1 MIRIIRLKN
10 ALVLKITTVMV
21 VIFCLV
27 YWYRYQENQTNQIQG
42 QQTVTQSVLI
52 YPDNIKYSDDSF
64 YGIGTITDTGKQ
76 IMVYGSDAK
85 RVKRYSKPIIMNVSG
100 VVQPFDEARNFNQF
114 DAKEYY
120 ESMSVYSRLTVKQ
133 LNSVEEQHRFSIIDS
148 LHYLRML
155 MLKYTNQLPHPLN
168 LYASSLFL
176 GVMDNSFN
184 DELSGVKTLGLI
196 HLFSISGLHVFY
208 IVNLLKMI
216 LGLFCVTREKTR
228 WATLIFL
235 PTYFVIAG
243 SSIGLM
249 RSILTVEIGIIAL
262 MLKKRLTSLDVFS
275 ITLMANLL
283 IDPEMLL
290 QFGSQLSY
298 ALAFGLIYTNKMR
311 PLKQTVMMNLVSLP
325 FIIYKLFQ
333 WHALTMLANYL
344 VIPIF
349 SALIMPMILIAVITY
364 PIAGWFSSVVAFIL
378 NSFDAAVNWLGALP
392 GQINFGKP
400 NLYVATL
407 LLIMT
412 LVVID
417 KVSFKRVSLLLCMY
431 LITFMYIHYPLQGE
445 VSFFDVGQGDSILIR
460 EPFNHSITMIDTGGK
475 LQFGRRQNS
484 KVTYQAEKTS
494 INYLKSIGIN
504 HLDNLVLS
512 HQDADHTGDVF
523 AILADL
529 KVDRIIVGDGLQN
542 NPSIM
547 RKISPYLNKTKL
559 VLIKANQKLPDFPFN
574 IYHPF
579 ESGLGK
585 NEDSV
590 VLGTIQGNR
599 SWLFMGD
606 LPSSGEN
613 DIMQKYPMLKADYLK
628 LGHHGSDTSSSDA
641 FLKFIHPKVSII
653 SAGRNNRYHHPS
665 VATLERLKDNNL
677 AYVNTQKLG
686 MISYKYGLLGNYWI
700 FKLQGE

>member
-1 MIRIIRLKN
+1 
-10 ALVLKITTVMV
+10 MV

-27 YWYRYQENQTNQIQG
+27 YWFRCKQNHDNQIKDHQS
-42 QQTVTQSVLI
+42 VTTSVLI

-64 YGIGTITDTGKQ
+64 YGIGKDINTNSK
-76 IMVYGSDAK
+76 IMVYGNDAAK
-85 RVKRYSKPIIMNVSG
+85 VKNYSKPIIMHVSG
-100 VVQPFDEARNFNQF
+100 TVQPFDETRNFNQF

-120 ESMSVYSRLTVKQ
+120 ESMGVYSRLTVKQ
-133 LNSVEEQHRFSIIDS
+133 FNGIQVKNHFSIVDI
-148 LHYLRML
+148 LHYFRMM
-155 MLKYTNQLPHPLN
+155 MLNYTNQLPHPLN

-208 IVNLLKMI
+208 IVNLLRMI
-216 LGLFCVTREKTR
+216 LGIFHVTREKIR
-228 WATLIFL
+228 WITLIFL

-249 RSILTVEIGIIAL
+249 RSILTVEIGIVAL
-262 MLKKRLTSLDVFS
+262 MMKKRLTGLDVFA
-275 ITLMANLL
+275 ITLMLNLM
-283 IDPEMLL
+283 IEPEMLL

-298 ALAFGLIYTNKMR
+298 ALAFGLIYTNKMK
-311 PLKQTVMMNLVSLP
+311 PLKQTIMMNMVSLP

-349 SALIMPMILIAVITY
+349 STVIMPLILIAVVAY
-364 PIAGWFSSVVAFIL
+364 PIAGWFGNMVAIAL
-378 NSFDAAVNWLGALP
+378 NVFDVSVNWLGQLP

-400 NLYVATL
+400 NLYIATL
-407 LLIMT
+407 LLMMT
-412 LVVID
+412 LLVID
-417 KVSFKRVSLLLCMY
+417 RVNFKRLGMLLCMY
-431 LITFMYIHYPLQGE
+431 FLVFMYIHYPLQGE

-460 EPFNHSITMIDTGGK
+460 EPFNRSITMIDTGGK
-475 LQFGRRQNS
+475 LQFGQHPS
-484 KVTYQAEKTS
+484 GKVNYQAEKTS
-494 INYLKSIGIN
+494 INYLKSIGIS
-504 HLDNLVLS
+504 HIDNLVLS
-512 HQDADHTGDVF
+512 HQDADHTGDVP
-523 AILADL
+523 AILSDL

-559 VLIKANQKLPDFPFN
+559 VLIKANQRIPDFPFN

-590 VLGTIQGNR
+590 VLGTTQGNR

-606 LPSSGEN
+606 LPSSGEE
-613 DIMQKYPMLKADYLK
+613 DIMKTYPMLKADYLK

-641 FLKFIHPKVSII
+641 FLKFIHPKISII

-677 AYVNTQKLG
+677 SYVNTQKQG
-686 MISYKYGLLGNYWI
+686 MISYKYGLLGNHWI

>member
-1 MIRIIRLKN
+1 
-10 ALVLKITTVMV
+10 
-21 VIFCLV
+21 
-27 YWYRYQENQTNQIQG
+27 
-42 QQTVTQSVLI
+42 
-52 YPDNIKYSDDSF
+52 
-64 YGIGTITDTGKQ
+64 
-76 IMVYGSDAK
+76 
-85 RVKRYSKPIIMNVSG
+85 
-100 VVQPFDEARNFNQF
+100 
-114 DAKEYY
+114 
-120 ESMSVYSRLTVKQ
+120 
-133 LNSVEEQHRFSIIDS
+133 
-148 LHYLRML
+148 
-155 MLKYTNQLPHPLN
+155 
-168 LYASSLFL
+168 
-176 GVMDNSFN
+176 
-184 DELSGVKTLGLI
+184 
-196 HLFSISGLHVFY
+196 
-208 IVNLLKMI
+208 
-216 LGLFCVTREKTR
+216 
-228 WATLIFL
+228 
-235 PTYFVIAG
+235 
-243 SSIGLM
+243 
-249 RSILTVEIGIIAL
+249 
-262 MLKKRLTSLDVFS
+262 
-275 ITLMANLL
+275 
-283 IDPEMLL
+283 
-290 QFGSQLSY
+290 
-298 ALAFGLIYTNKMR
+298 
-311 PLKQTVMMNLVSLP
+311 
-325 FIIYKLFQ
+325 
-333 WHALTMLANYL
+333 
-344 VIPIF
+344 
-349 SALIMPMILIAVITY
+349 
-364 PIAGWFSSVVAFIL
+364 
-378 NSFDAAVNWLGALP
+378 
-392 GQINFGKP
+392 
-400 NLYVATL
+400 
-407 LLIMT
+407 
-412 LVVID
+412 
-417 KVSFKRVSLLLCMY
+417 MY

-512 HQDADHTGDVF
+512 HQDADHTGDVP

-686 MISYKYGLLGNYWI
+686 MISYKYGLLGNHWI

>member
-10 ALVLKITTVMV
+10 ATVIKITTILV
-21 VIFCLV
+21 VIFCLACG
-27 YWYRYQENQTNQIQG
+27 YRYKQNLDNQVDG
-42 QQTVTQSVLI
+42 QQSINQNILI

-64 YGIGTITDTGKQ
+64 YGIGKVIGSDKQ
-76 IMVYGSDAK
+76 VMVYGNDARK
-85 RVKRYSKPIIMNVSG
+85 IKQYLRPIVMNVSG
-100 VVQPFDEARNFNQF
+100 IVQPFDEARNFNQF
-114 DAKEYY
+114 DARKYY
-120 ESMSVYSRLTVKQ
+120 ESMGVYSRLTVKQ
-133 LNSVEEQHRFSIIDS
+133 LNSVEEQHRFSIVGS

-168 LYASSLFL
+168 LYASSLFF

-216 LGLFCVTREKTR
+216 LGLFRVTREKTR
-228 WATLIFL
+228 WVILIFL

-249 RSILTVEIGIIAL
+249 RSILTVEVGIIAL
-262 MLKKRLTSLDVFS
+262 MLKKRLTNLDVFS
-275 ITLMANLL
+275 ITLMANL
-283 IDPEMLL
+283 IIEPEMLL

-298 ALAFGLIYTNKMR
+298 ALAFGLIYTNKMK

-344 VIPIF
+344 VIPLF
-349 SALIMPMILIAVITY
+349 STLIMPMILIAVITY
-364 PIAGWFSSVVAFIL
+364 PVAGWFSEVVAVIL
-378 NSFDAAVNWLGALP
+378 NRFDTAVNWLGALP

-400 NLYVATL
+400 NLYVTTMLLVMTL
-407 LLIMT
+407 L
-412 LVVID
+412 VID
-417 KVSFKRVSLLLCMY
+417 RISWKRVSILICMY

-475 LQFGRRQNS
+475 LQFGQHRNS

-512 HQDADHTGDVF
+512 HQDADHTGDVP

-547 RKISPYLNKTKL
+547 RKIRPYLNKTKL
-559 VLIKANQKLPDFPFN
+559 VLIKANQKIPEFPFN

-579 ESGLGK
+579 ASGLGK

-628 LGHHGSDTSSSDA
+628 LGHHGSDTSSSDE
-641 FLKFIHPKVSII
+641 FLKFIHPKLSII

-665 VATLERLKDNNL
+665 VETLQRLKDNNL
-677 AYVNTQKLG
+677 AYVNTQKQG
-686 MISYKYGLLGNYWI
+686 MISYKYGLLGNHWI